1 MRFLL
6 WKKEWLYDKLIIEY
20 GCDIMFGKILKIDNN
35 EITIEN
41 TSGKALSS
49 IMNCHLV
56 FVDSDRLVVGEL
68 IYIDK
73 EIARVLLVGEIKNNT
88 FISGTIQKPSGTS
101 DIRIISAK
109 ELELIIGKNNIDKN
123 RLLLG
128 KSAIYKNFNVSVAL
142 NDFFAN
148 HSAIIGNTGSGKSCG
163 VARILQNLFNSDY
176 KPINS
181 HIVLFDAYG
190 EYKKTF
196 LNMNGSGL
204 KSVCLTTK
212 VTESFEHLLTLP
224 AYFLDADDLAILLG
238 ATTADQIP
246 VLSKTL
252 KLVRIFMSNDPRMKE
267 YKNDIIAS
275 CLLDI
280 LTSGRRSS
288 QMRDQIIAVLSHY
301 NTDTLNLDS
310 IIHQPGYDRT
320 LRQCLLID
328 EQGKINAILEVTKFL
343 QQFNKVDLDTIIF
356 EENLAYSL
364 NDLYY
369 ALEFALI
376 SEGTLNN
383 DISYKQNNILK
394 NRLQNIINGNER
406 AIFDVKN
413 YIGKEEFV
421 LNMFNNTQLINI
433 DLSYLDD
440 RFAKI
445 ITKLYSKL
453 LFNYTTNLQNR
464 GTFSVNII
472 LEEAHRYVQNDSD
485 IDIIGYN
492 IFDRITKEGRK
503 YGTLLTFITQRPSEL
518 STTALSQCS
527 NFIVFKLFY
536 PRDLEIVRNMSVNV
550 AESTIEQIK
559 SLNPGTAFCFG
570 SGFKMPILIN
580 FELPNPMP
588 ESTSL
593 KINKIWYGED
603 NA

>member
-1 MRFLL
+1 
-6 WKKEWLYDKLIIEY
+6 
-20 GCDIMFGKILKIDNN
+20 MFGKILKIDNN

-56 FVDSDRLVVGEL
+56 FEDIDRLVVGEL

-73 EIARVLLVGEIKNNT
+73 EIAKVLLVGEIKNNT

-101 DIRIISAK
+101 NIRIISAF
-109 ELELIIGKNNIDKN
+109 ELELIIGKNTIDKN

-128 KSAIYKNFNVSVAL
+128 RSAIYKNFNVSVAL

-163 VARILQNLFNSDY
+163 VARILQNLFNSPN

-181 HIVLFDAYG
+181 HIILFDAYG

-196 LNMNGSGL
+196 LNIHESGL
-204 KSVCLTTK
+204 NSVCLTTK

-406 AIFDVKN
+406 AIFDVGN
-413 YIGKEEFV
+413 YISKNDFI

-440 RFAKI
+440 RFAKV

-603 NA
+603 DA

>member
-1 MRFLL
+1 M
-6 WKKEWLYDKLIIEY
+6 I
-20 GCDIMFGKILKIDNN
+20 
-35 EITIEN
+35 
-41 TSGKALSS
+41 
-49 IMNCHLV
+49 
-56 FVDSDRLVVGEL
+56 
-68 IYIDK
+68 
-73 EIARVLLVGEIKNNT
+73 
-88 FISGTIQKPSGTS
+88 
-101 DIRIISAK
+101 
-109 ELELIIGKNNIDKN
+109 
-123 RLLLG
+123 
-128 KSAIYKNFNVSVAL
+128 
-142 NDFFAN
+142 FFAN

-163 VARILQNLFNSDY
+163 VARILQNLFNSPN

-181 HIVLFDAYG
+181 HIILFDAYG

-196 LNMNGSGL
+196 LNIHESGL
-204 KSVCLTTK
+204 NSVCLTTK

-406 AIFDVKN
+406 AIFDVGN
-413 YIGKEEFV
+413 YISKNDFI

-440 RFAKI
+440 RFAKV

-603 NA
+603 DA